1 MIIPISTLQNE
12 LLDSLL
18 EEIVTRDG
26 TDYGV
31 VELTTEQKVERAKVA
46 LKTGQ
51 SKLYWDEESESASL
65 ITKELAD
72 KLENQI
78 NS

>member
-46 LKTGQ
+46 TL
-51 SKLYWDEESESASL
+51 SL
-65 ITKELAD
+65 IH
-72 KLENQI
+72 I
-78 NS
+78 

>member
-1 MIIPISTLQNE
+1 MQNE

-26 TDYGV
+26 TDYGAI
-31 VELTTEQKVERAKVA
+31 ELTTEQKVERAKAA

-72 KLENQI
+72 KLEKQI
-78 NS
+78 KS

>member
-1 MIIPISTLQNE
+1 MIIPIDTLQNE

-26 TDYGV
+26 TDYGAI
-31 VELTTEQKVERAKVA
+31 ELTTEQKVERAKAA

-51 SKLYWDEESESASL
+51 SKLYWDEETESASL

-72 KLENQI
+72 KLEKQI
-78 NS
+78 KS

>member
-31 VELTTEQKVERAKVA
+31 VELTTEQKVERAKAA

-51 SKLYWDEESESASL
+51 SKLYWDEETESASL

-72 KLENQI
+72 KLEKQI
-78 NS
+78 KS